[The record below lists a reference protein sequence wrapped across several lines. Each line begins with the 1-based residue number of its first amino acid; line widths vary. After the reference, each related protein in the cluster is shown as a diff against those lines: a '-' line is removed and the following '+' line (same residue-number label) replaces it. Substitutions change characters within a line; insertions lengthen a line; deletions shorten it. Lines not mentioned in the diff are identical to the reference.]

1 MTSAMKRV
9 ALVAVAGLS
18 LWCAAKPASAGE
30 AQVRTARPAQGL
42 VLDVGSKHTV
52 SYFLAEGGN
61 CNLTLMVG
69 EKANEEGDNSS
80 LGARLRIVIDAG
92 KSARIE
98 TAESRSLEFACAA
111 DASALSVTPLDV
123 VAYSAPKR

>member
-1 MTSAMKRV
+1 MTTAMKRV

-18 LWCAAKPASAGE
+18 LWGAAKSAIAGE
-30 AQVRTARPAQGL
+30 AQVWTARQAQGL

-52 SYFLAEGGN
+52 SYFLADGGK

-69 EKANEEGDNSS
+69 EKANEDGDNSS
-80 LGARLRIVIDAG
+80 LGARLRVAIDAG

-98 TAESRSLEFACAA
+98 TAEGRSLEFGCAA

>member
-1 MTSAMKRV
+1 
-9 ALVAVAGLS
+9 
-18 LWCAAKPASAGE
+18 
-30 AQVRTARPAQGL
+30 
-42 VLDVGSKHTV
+42 
-52 SYFLAEGGN
+52 
-61 CNLTLMVG
+61 MVG